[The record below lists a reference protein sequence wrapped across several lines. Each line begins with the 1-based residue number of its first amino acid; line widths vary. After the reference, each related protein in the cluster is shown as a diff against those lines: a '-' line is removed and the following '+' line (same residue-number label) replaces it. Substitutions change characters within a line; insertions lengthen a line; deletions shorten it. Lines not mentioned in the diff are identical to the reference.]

1 MSQAATRTCGEHK
14 ADSLVIRLG
23 LDEQSLIPTD
33 LLFNSEDKQEDRGV
47 QVPDHLG
54 KRLPHDITI
63 EQYGPS
69 QWEGFEGSEE
79 QDERGAQEP
88 ATKYCYRSPELT
100 LSEMVCVL
108 CIPAQMRL
116 LDMLEFL
123 SPVLKTITNIRIV
136 RDATPNQYMMLLK
149 FKIKDAAHSFFVA
162 YNGKRYNSLEKG
174 ICQLAYISR
183 VEIVKPPLRGMR
195 KGLVE
200 LPSCPVCLERLDD
213 SVLTILC
220 NHSFHTN
227 CLTQWQESTT
237 CPVCRY
243 MYTPDPV
250 GGDNTCS
257 SCDSKEDLWICLI
270 CGVVGCGRYVGG
282 HANNHFVETQHTFAM
297 HLDTGRVWDYAGDN
311 YVHRLVQNKSD
322 GKLVE
327 VSGMTGAVAGEE
339 KIDSIQLEYTYLLTT
354 QLESQRLFFEEKIA
368 RFEKEAN
375 EQLQEKLTKL
385 SLELNEEKELNRCL
399 LDNQKSWKDRVTG
412 LESRLEDVVKQK
424 DTEIQDLKD
433 QVRDLMFYLETQ
445 KKIEDSPDGARQEGQ
460 LIVTQ
465 SPQQKATPS
474 RRKKKN
480 TGELVGRP
488 SYPPAIL
495 RISRPILSWIPPTRN
510 SSDSSR
516 NVIPILRPMMCSRL
530 IECIHL
536 YRAGPCT
543 TSTDLLGR
551 GTSTSIDVDWL
562 MKASS
567 M

>member
-1 MSQAATRTCGEHK
+1 MSTRTFGEHK

-33 LLFNSEDKQEDRGV
+33 LLFNSEEKQDDRGV

-54 KRLPHDITI
+54 KRLPHDIII

-69 QWEGFEGSEE
+69 QWEDFEGSEE
-79 QDERGAQEP
+79 QNVRGVQELATRVNFFSGIP
-88 ATKYCYRSPELT
+88 AVASVKGILHLYKSPELT

-123 SPVLKTITNIRIV
+123 SPVLKTITNIRVV

-149 FKIKDAAHSFFVA
+149 FKIKEAAHSFFIA

-174 ICQLAYISR
+174 ICQMSYISR
-183 VEIVKPPLRGMR
+183 VEIVKPPLRGVR

-282 HANNHFVETQHTFAM
+282 HANNHFVKTQHTFAM

-327 VSGMTGAVAGEE
+327 VSGMSVAGEE

-375 EQLQEKLTKL
+375 EQLVATQSRCRDLMAGKDTLEEEVLALRRDKLASEKKYSQLQEKVSKL
-385 SLELNEEKELNRCL
+385 SQELNEEREVCADYNGMIHATCILFVCVQC
-399 LDNQKSWKDRVTG
+399 DSY
-412 LESRLEDVVKQK
+412 VV
-424 DTEIQDLKD
+424 I
-433 QVRDLMFYLETQ
+433 
-445 KKIEDSPDGARQEGQ
+445 IG
-460 LIVTQ
+460 
-465 SPQQKATPS
+465 
-474 RRKKKN
+474 
-480 TGELVGRP
+480 
-488 SYPPAIL
+488 
-495 RISRPILSWIPPTRN
+495 
-510 SSDSSR
+510 
-516 NVIPILRPMMCSRL
+516 
-530 IECIHL
+530 HL
-536 YRAGPCT
+536 YDIHKGFLL
-543 TSTDLLGR
+543 TDSR
-551 GTSTSIDVDWL
+551 
-562 MKASS
+562 
-567 M
+567 

>member
-88 ATKYCYRSPELT
+88 ATKVNFFSGIPAVASVKGILHLYKSPE
-100 LSEMVCVL
+100 
-108 CIPAQMRL
+108 L
-116 LDMLEFL
+116 LDMLEFPFPRAQDHYQHKNRQRCY
-123 SPVLKTITNIRIV
+123 SKP
-136 RDATPNQYMMLLK
+136 YMMLLK

-375 EQLQEKLTKL
+375 EQAVATQSRCRELMAGRDAMEEQVSELRREKMASEKKHGQLQEKLTKL

-445 KKIEDSPDGARQEGQ
+445 KKIEDSPDGARQEIQEGQ

-474 RRKKKN
+474 RRKKK
-480 TGELVGRP
+480 
-488 SYPPAIL
+488 
-495 RISRPILSWIPPTRN
+495 
-510 SSDSSR
+510 
-516 NVIPILRPMMCSRL
+516 
-530 IECIHL
+530 
-536 YRAGPCT
+536 
-543 TSTDLLGR
+543 
-551 GTSTSIDVDWL
+551 
-562 MKASS
+562 K
-567 M
+567 